1 MVVVTAGAAQAAT
14 VAKAV
19 EAAEVSESEPDGATM
34 TD

>member
-14 VAKAV
+14 VAKAG
-19 EAAEVSESEPDGATM
+19 EGAGGGESEPDGATM